1 MNTNAPVDLKQLSAL
16 LRQGDGP
23 SPKYEEIGASAVVA
37 FKVGAGSTAR
47 VDIPSGGEKKAVP
60 RSESGQGERP
70 ESVLCDSRT
79 PIESRVVAALGKE
92 PLNWHSLAG
101 QFGHR
106 SVSGALRKAISILLQ
121 NEWIECTTPEKPNSR
136 LQKCRLTEKRKRW
149 FQ

>member
-1 MNTNAPVDLKQLSAL
+1 
-16 LRQGDGP
+16 
-23 SPKYEEIGASAVVA
+23 
-37 FKVGAGSTAR
+37 
-47 VDIPSGGEKKAVP
+47 
-60 RSESGQGERP
+60 
-70 ESVLCDSRT
+70 
-79 PIESRVVAALGKE
+79 VVAALGKE